1 MIGSA
6 LAGAA
11 FAEPG
16 YLGLP
21 NNPANGFLV
30 ISNNSMSWEESGR
43 WIAGLPAMGN
53 SVCRPCN

>member
-21 NNPANGFLV
+21 NNPANGFLQ
-30 ISNNSMSWEESGR
+30 
-43 WIAGLPAMGN
+43 
-53 SVCRPCN
+53 